1 MIIDLITRS
10 WKIIFHAD
18 PSPEA
23 IQQARKFLTFGV
35 GMVFARFLSTASQ
48 IIMGREFGPEVYGQI
63 TMILLIS
70 SYFAMPISN
79 GWGLVFTKIAAQDPD
94 RVKRS
99 QALKSLLLIVS
110 LSCLLTVTLLF
121 FLQRPLASVLGI
133 DTRMM
138 QLSLGMTVCYAWWI
152 LTKQIAQG
160 FQNWHQYVVI
170 ENIWALLVL
179 AGLVVLIVWSKCD
192 LVTVSG
198 TFFIGYLLSGIV
210 VLKKIWQS
218 FFVKIRREY
227 VKDISSHGSFLLLN
241 GLVGVATFSIDR
253 VLLNRS
259 LGVEEV
265 GIYQAHFLS
274 TYGIMSAFMTI
285 LITYIF
291 PIFCRNNNMQVVL
304 NKINKIQYPVT
315 VLISIIIGGL
325 VLWMYSYPVSLAL
338 FGSLCL
344 FNAVQ
349 FHVQLKTWYLASRGV
364 SESKILFQSQLIF
377 LSVNVLMLITL
388 IENIGI
394 VAGGVSLLIAA
405 CSSLAYLIRS
415 EHRNSCE
422 RIV

>member
-1 MIIDLITRS
+1 M
-10 WKIIFHAD
+10 
-18 PSPEA
+18 
-23 IQQARKFLTFGV
+23 
-35 GMVFARFLSTASQ
+35 
-48 IIMGREFGPEVYGQI
+48 
-63 TMILLIS
+63 
-70 SYFAMPISN
+70 
-79 GWGLVFTKIAAQDPD
+79 
-94 RVKRS
+94 
-99 QALKSLLLIVS
+99 LIVTICGIFTIFF
-110 LSCLLTVTLLF
+110 LFILRKPIANFLDITPQLMKLTLL
-121 FLQRPLASVLGI
+121 
-133 DTRMM
+133 
-138 QLSLGMTVCYAWWI
+138 MTVFYAWWI

-160 FQNWHQYVVI
+160 FQNWHVYIII
-170 ENIWALLVL
+170 ENIWAMLVAAGIITLL
-179 AGLVVLIVWSKCD
+179 VWSKCN
-192 LVTVSG
+192 LATVSG
-198 TFFIGYLLSGIV
+198 AFFVGYFLSGL
-210 VLKKIWQS
+210 VLFKNIWQS
-218 FFVKIRREY
+218 FFVRIRREY
-227 VKDISSHGSFLLLN
+227 VKDIFSHGWFLLLN

-253 VLLNRS
+253 ILLNRS
-259 LGVEEV
+259 LGTEEV

-274 TYGIMSAFMTI
+274 TYGIISAFMTI
-285 LITYIF
+285 LLTYIF
-291 PIFCRNNNMQVVL
+291 PIFCRNDNMQVVL

-315 VLISIIIGGL
+315 VLTSIVIGGL

-349 FHVQLKTWYLASRGV
+349 CHVQLKTWYLASRGV